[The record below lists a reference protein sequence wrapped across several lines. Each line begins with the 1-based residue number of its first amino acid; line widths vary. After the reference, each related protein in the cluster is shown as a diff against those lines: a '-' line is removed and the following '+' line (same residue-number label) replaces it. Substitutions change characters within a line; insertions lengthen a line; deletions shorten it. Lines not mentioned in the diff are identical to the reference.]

1 MAAFTVEELRD
12 LFTYD
17 PETGL
22 LYMKKSKK
30 YGFNHRKP
38 AGFARRNGYLGV
50 HANGKQTFAH
60 RVAWAIHYGEM
71 PAGYID
77 HIDRDVKNNRISNL
91 RLATPL
97 ENSLNSKGWGA
108 VQAKGVYRHK
118 RDGKYY
124 AKIRVKG
131 ETIHLGVFE
140 TIDEAAHAYNKAAIK
155 FHGEFACINPIGTD
169 K

>member
-1 MAAFTVEELRD
+1 
-12 LFTYD
+12 
-17 PETGL
+17 
-22 LYMKKSKK
+22 
-30 YGFNHRKP
+30 
-38 AGFARRNGYLGV
+38 
-50 HANGKQTFAH
+50 
-60 RVAWAIHYGEM
+60 
-71 PAGYID
+71 
-77 HIDRDVKNNRISNL
+77 
-91 RLATPL
+91 
-97 ENSLNSKGWGA
+97 